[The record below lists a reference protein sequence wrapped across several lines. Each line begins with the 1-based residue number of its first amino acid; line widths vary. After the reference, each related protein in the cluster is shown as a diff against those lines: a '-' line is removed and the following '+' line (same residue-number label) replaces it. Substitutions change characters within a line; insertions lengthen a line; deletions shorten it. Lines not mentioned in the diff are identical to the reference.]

1 MILQDVQRSPVQS
14 ALGIESNLIIPLK
27 TIGKAL

>member
-1 MILQDVQRSPVQS
+1 MILQDVQRSSIQS
-14 ALGIESNLIIPLK
+14 VLGIRSNLIIPLK